1 MQPMGSEGIWVPP
14 GGSADPR
21 PAQQEDQARQ
31 PTPHEL
37 AAELREQLTKTRI
50 SDVLVQTLYTVS
62 SLGYHKLS
70 QESRDLEQASVAIE
84 SMQALLPVLQGTVP
98 DDVLRDFRQVV
109 ANMQFAY
116 ADAAA
121 DSAPQAEGE
130 AAAQPGQET
139 PPVSEEGVAQD

>member
-21 PAQQEDQARQ
+21 RARQEEQAQQ
-31 PTPHEL
+31 PTTHEL
-37 AAELREQLTKTRI
+37 GAELREQLTKTKI

-84 SMQALLPVLQGTVP
+84 SMQALLPVLEGTVS

-116 ADAAA
+116 ADAVAE
-121 DSAPQAEGE
+121 SAPRGEG
-130 AAAQPGQET
+130 AAVADEGPEPPPG
-139 PPVSEEGVAQD
+139 SEEQSAED